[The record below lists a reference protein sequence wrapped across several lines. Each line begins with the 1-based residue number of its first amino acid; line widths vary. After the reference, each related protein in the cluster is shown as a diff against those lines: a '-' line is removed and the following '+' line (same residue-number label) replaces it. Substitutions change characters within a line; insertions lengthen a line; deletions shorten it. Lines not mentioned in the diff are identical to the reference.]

1 MATVVNN
8 ADSGEGR
15 VWGPLIVVLV
25 IVLAAIAFFVW
36 GLPAMN
42 GNAGGTTVNIPDQV
56 DVNVGGAADAMGDA
70 VDGQ

>member
-15 VWGPLIVVLV
+15 AWGPLIVVLV

-56 DVNVGGAADAMGDA
+56 DVNLGGAADAMGDA

>member
-8 ADSGEGR
+8 GDSGQGQM
-15 VWGPLIVVLV
+15 WGPLIVVLV

-36 GLPAMN
+36 GLPALN
-42 GNAGGTTVNIPDQV
+42 GNAGGTTVTIPDQV
-56 DVNVGGAADAMGDA
+56 DVNIGGAGDATGDA

>member
-8 ADSGEGR
+8 SDSGQGQA
-15 VWGPLIVVLV
+15 WGPLVVVLV

-56 DVNVGGAADAMGDA
+56 DVNMNGAADAVGDA